1 MTVKV
6 NELAKELNMEAT
18 ELLDRIRGM
27 GIAAESETSEIGD
40 IDAVAA
46 KNTIL
51 RSRSASETKI
61 VKAAPKKSVK
71 EESEEPKVVVKA
83 AQIKPPVKRP
93 VSQQARNDAAKTAAA
108 DIGTAEKAVQ
118 RPTVTKPAAFARDG
132 EVRRKPPIG
141 KPVISKELEEREKG
155 ESCGCGEGGKG
166 KRRRKGFGL
175 KGRAGSKSGRSCK
188 ESGGSKA
195 SFCACS
201 SV

>member
-61 VKAAPKKSVK
+61 VGRERRA
-71 EESEEPKVVVKA
+71 ES
-83 AQIKPPVKRP
+83 
-93 VSQQARNDAAKTAAA
+93 
-108 DIGTAEKAVQ
+108 
-118 RPTVTKPAAFARDG
+118 
-132 EVRRKPPIG
+132 
-141 KPVISKELEEREKG
+141 
-155 ESCGCGEGGKG
+155 
-166 KRRRKGFGL
+166 
-175 KGRAGSKSGRSCK
+175 GSKSGTDKAACK
-188 ESGGSKA
+188 KA
-195 SFCACS
+195 GISAGEK
-201 SV
+201 

>member
-141 KPVISKELEEREKG
+141 KPVISKELEEREKA
-155 ESCGCGEGGKG
+155 
-166 KRRRKGFGL
+166 
-175 KGRAGSKSGRSCK
+175 RAGSKSGRSCK

>member
-71 EESEEPKVVVKA
+71 AACKKA
-83 AQIKPPVKRP
+83 GISA
-93 VSQQARNDAAKTAAA
+93 
-108 DIGTAEKAVQ
+108 GEK
-118 RPTVTKPAAFARDG
+118 
-132 EVRRKPPIG
+132 
-141 KPVISKELEEREKG
+141 
-155 ESCGCGEGGKG
+155 
-166 KRRRKGFGL
+166 
-175 KGRAGSKSGRSCK
+175 
-188 ESGGSKA
+188 
-195 SFCACS
+195 
-201 SV
+201 